1 MRFHENIMILS
12 ITCKIVVT
20 VARPE
25 FFSRVESEIKA
36 VVLTLLQLQLLNAV
50 FRNQKIKTGTGQER
64 REEPTGPGFDQQEQ
78 IYSLS
83 VLRRRMRTM
92 TRERSPATG
101 SPTGGCGGPGG
112 G

>member
-1 MRFHENIMILS
+1 MILS

-50 FRNQKIKTGTGQER
+50 IRNQKIKTGQTRDER
-64 REEPTGPGFDQQEQ
+64 GTNLTWLLPPGADLLIKCSEEKDEEDEGEEPSHGKSHWWLWRTW
-78 IYSLS
+78 
-83 VLRRRMRTM
+83 RRMIVRW
-92 TRERSPATG
+92 RHQ
-101 SPTGGCGGPGG
+101 
-112 G
+112 